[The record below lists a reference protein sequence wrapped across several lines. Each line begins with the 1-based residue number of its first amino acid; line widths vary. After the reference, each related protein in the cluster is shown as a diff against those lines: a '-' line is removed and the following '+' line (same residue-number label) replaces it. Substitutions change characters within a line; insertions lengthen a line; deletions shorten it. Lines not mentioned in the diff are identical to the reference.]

1 MKEGFLL
8 SDGTFVYIKIKRK
21 DISRAN
27 NTELHYRYTAE
38 VKANHRVVTVPYHD
52 YSTAFY
58 HKGALNRRG
67 FLKAVKHIMR
77 DTKVLEV
84 LTLDQM
90 LEIVDG
96 IEKQGV

>member
-1 MKEGFLL
+1 MTEGFLL
-8 SDGTFVYIKIKRK
+8 KDGTFVYIKIKRK

-58 HKGALNRRG
+58 HKGTLNRRG
-67 FLKAVKHIMR
+67 FLKAVKRIMR
-77 DTKVLEV
+77 DERILKV
-84 LTLDQM
+84 LTLAQM
-90 LEIVDG
+90 FEIVDG

>member
-8 SDGTFVYIKIKRK
+8 TDGTLVYIKVKRK
-21 DISRAN
+21 DVSRAN

-38 VKANHRVVTVPYHD
+38 VKANHKSVTVPYHD

-58 HKGALNRRG
+58 YKGVLNRRG
-67 FLKAVKHIMR
+67 FLKAVKHIMQNP
-77 DTKVLEV
+77 KVLEV

-90 LEIVDG
+90 FEIVDC

>member
-8 SDGTFVYIKIKRK
+8 SDGTFVCIKIKRK

-96 IEKQGV
+96 IERQGV